1 MKDKS
6 ASWSFR
12 TRFLLS
18 SIIATLVIP
27 TVAAIFFLQGE
38 LSYSKDLIL
47 KDSVNLSE
55 NIAKHLYPTLAFE
68 DQEADKVELE
78 GLQNNPQ
85 INHSSIWKKVE
96 GSSED
101 DYELF
106 CSTRQTEADGQQ
118 QLLSYKD
125 GETWTDSDLIIV
137 RSIHSSNDEQ
147 PIGKIVIERS
157 LAHLDTR
164 RANSRDW
171 ASLPGL

>member
-27 TVAAIFFLQGE
+27 TVAAIFFFRCE

-68 DQEADKVELE
+68 DQEAAKDELE
-78 GLQNNPQ
+78 GLQT
-85 INHSSIWKKVE
+85 I
-96 GSSED
+96 
-101 DYELF
+101 
-106 CSTRQTEADGQQ
+106 
-118 QLLSYKD
+118 
-125 GETWTDSDLIIV
+125 
-137 RSIHSSNDEQ
+137 
-147 PIGKIVIERS
+147 
-157 LAHLDTR
+157 R
-164 RANSRDW
+164 R
-171 ASLPGL
+171 